1 MFKFKEKHNQNC
13 HQSIWIGVQD
23 KPLGVALMLVKPT
36 HNVMQLVNA
45 LMILQH

>member
-13 HQSIWIGVQD
+13 HHSIWIGVQD
-23 KPLGVALMLVKPT
+23 KPLGALMLVKPI
-36 HNVMQLVNA
+36 HNVIQLVNA